1 MPELA
6 LTAGTIEYE
15 DTGGSGPVVVPIH
28 GLVMTGSLWRNV
40 VEDLRRDHR
49 CVVPTLPLGAHRF
62 PMRADA
68 DLSLRGIAKLVDE
81 FIERLGLHDVTLVS
95 CDSGVPLV
103 AAAAYPQRIG
113 RLVITSCEA
122 FDNLPPGLP
131 GHFAAFAALLP
142 GGILLA
148 SLSLA
153 VPLVRRSPLT
163 FGWMSKRPVPSD
175 VFSRW
180 IEPARRQSAVRRD
193 LRKYARDP
201 HSRRDLLAATEALR
215 AFQRPALVVWATED
229 RVMPRDHAR
238 RLAALLPDAEL
249 VYIDDTYTLIPE
261 DQPVQ
266 LARLIRGFV
275 ERREKTR
282 ASRS

>member
-1 MPELA
+1 
-6 LTAGTIEYE
+6 
-15 DTGGSGPVVVPIH
+15 
-28 GLVMTGSLWRNV
+28 
-40 VEDLRRDHR
+40 
-49 CVVPTLPLGAHRF
+49 
-62 PMRADA
+62 
-68 DLSLRGIAKLVDE
+68 
-81 FIERLGLHDVTLVS
+81 
-95 CDSGVPLV
+95 
-103 AAAAYPQRIG
+103 
-113 RLVITSCEA
+113 
-122 FDNLPPGLP
+122 
-131 GHFAAFAALLP
+131 
-142 GGILLA
+142 
-148 SLSLA
+148 
-153 VPLVRRSPLT
+153 
-163 FGWMSKRPVPSD
+163 MSKRPVPSD